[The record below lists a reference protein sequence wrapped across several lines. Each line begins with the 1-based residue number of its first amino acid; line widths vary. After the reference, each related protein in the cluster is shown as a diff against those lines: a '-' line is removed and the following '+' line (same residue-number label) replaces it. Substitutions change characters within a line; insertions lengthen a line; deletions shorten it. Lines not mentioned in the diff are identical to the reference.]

1 MTDFNNFPFPV
12 NHSMEALPASS
23 RIRSI
28 YPEDIFPN
36 GSYVQLPYGRVRY
49 WLLGP
54 EDGTKVVL
62 IHGLSTPG
70 CTWIKTAPYLA
81 ERGFRVLVYDLYGKG
96 YSEAPKTTYHVNLF
110 ITQLALL
117 MQYLRWDH
125 AHIAGLSMGG
135 AITAAFT
142 ATLPHLVSGKIILI
156 ASGGVKD
163 RPAEPVKEQQATS
176 IDPIPQYR
184 ELRILQGE
192 NLPGYKSGVLSCFQD
207 GPIFG
212 IRRAFDLLDTVRV
225 ASGKPAETLIIQGT
239 EDPVVDFQQAVEIN
253 QHVKTGKLIAVEG
266 AGHDLTLRDEHWEE
280 VARHVYDFLS

>member
-1 MTDFNNFPFPV
+1 MVDLNNFPLAV
-12 NHSMEALPASS
+12 SHSMEALPASS

-36 GSYVQLPYGRVRY
+36 GSYVQLPYGRVRF

-54 EDGTKVVL
+54 DNGPRVVL

-70 CTWIKTAPYLA
+70 ITWLKVAPYLA

-96 YSEAPKTTYHVNLF
+96 YSEAPKTPYHVNLF

-117 MQYLRWDH
+117 LQYIEWDH

-142 ATLPHLVSGKIILI
+142 ATLPHLVSGKVILI

-163 RPAEPVKEQQATS
+163 RPAQMPEPSAV
-176 IDPIPQYR
+176 DPIPQYT
-184 ELRILQGE
+184 ELRLLQTE
-192 NLPGYKSGVLSCFQD
+192 HLPGYKTGVASCFID

-212 IRRAFDLLDTVRV
+212 IRWAFDRLGDVHV
-225 ASGKPAETLIIQGT
+225 ASGKILQTLILHGT
-239 EDPVVDFQQAVEIN
+239 ADSVVDFGQALEIKS
-253 QHVKTGKLIAVEG
+253 HIPTAKLIAVEG
-266 AGHDLTLRDEHWEE
+266 AGHDLTLRHEHWEQ
-280 VARHVYDFLS
+280 VAEHMYEFLK